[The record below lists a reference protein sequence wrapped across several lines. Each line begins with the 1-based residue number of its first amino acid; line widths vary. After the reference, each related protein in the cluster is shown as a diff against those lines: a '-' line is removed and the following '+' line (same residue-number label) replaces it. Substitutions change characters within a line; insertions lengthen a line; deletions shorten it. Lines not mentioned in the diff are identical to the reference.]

1 MDSELLLKFIEMFI
15 SQTTFRH
22 RRIRFYAF
30 FFWTTFVETAVY
42 CRVFPTDETAVTV
55 TRPLKHATTAVFEN
69 ALYTEHIAA
78 VKS

>member
-1 MDSELLLKFIEMFI
+1 MAALQLLPAISSLYGRGFMDSELLLKFIEMFI

-42 CRVFPTDETAVTV
+42 CRVFPETAV
-55 TRPLKHATTAVFEN
+55 
-69 ALYTEHIAA
+69 I
-78 VKS
+78 S